1 MALFL
6 HIFLGSI
13 LVAST
18 VVMHSLCIVI
28 MLRRI
33 QAWVNEYPGKA
44 SLAQLVTIF
53 SSTTLAL
60 LVLHAVYIWMWALC
74 YLLLGEFSNLERAL
88 YFSSTTY
95 STLGY
100 GDLTLTEEWQ
110 LLTGFEAVNG
120 LIMFGISAAFLF
132 AVFGMLYRKMTRD
145 KYTPMW

>member
-6 HIFLGSI
+6 HLLFGSM
-13 LVAST
+13 LVGVT
-18 VVMHSLCIVI
+18 VVVHSLCIVL

-33 QAWVNEYPGKA
+33 QVWVNEHPVKA
-44 SLAQLVTIF
+44 SLTQLVAIF
-53 SSTTLAL
+53 SFTTLAL
-60 LVLHAVYIWMWALC
+60 LALHAVYIWMWALC
-74 YLLLGEFSNLERAL
+74 YLLLGEFSSLERAL

-100 GDLTLTEEWQ
+100 GDITLTEEWQ
-110 LLTGFEAVNG
+110 LLTGFEAING
-120 LIMFGISAAFLF
+120 LIMFGISAAYLF

>member
-13 LVAST
+13 LVAFT
-18 VVMHSLCIVI
+18 VVVHSLCIVI

-120 LIMFGISAAFLF
+120 LMMFGISAAFLF